1 MSVAGTFLKFI
12 QGGSFL
18 ERVLGDKKAIALM
31 VLPALIIFVGVIFVP
46 IVWTFIYSLFS
57 GMPGFKF
64 EYVGFSN
71 YINMWSNKQT
81 VAAIKMNWKYILFVT
96 PGQVGFGLLV
106 SLMMYFSI
114 KKFKTLSRTIVFIPT
129 ILPTV
134 AVAQMFAKMYEMVP
148 NYGLINALLDLAGL
162 DRYNQ
167 PFLGQP
173 NTSFGALVV
182 MDIWTAIG
190 FYTVIIYGALV
201 DIPHELLEA
210 ARIDGASGVKLFT
223 KIVFPMI
230 RTIMITCLVF
240 SFTGTIKLY
249 ESATALTKG
258 GPGFA
263 TTSMTMNMYQNAFLF
278 DQYGYASAVAILI
291 LAQCLLVTFIINKL
305 SREKY

>member
-1 MSVAGTFLKFI
+1 MD
-12 QGGSFL
+12 
-18 ERVLGDKKAIALM
+18 RVLSDKKAIILM
-31 VLPALIIFVGVIFVP
+31 VLPALIIFVSVVFIPVI
-46 IVWTFIYSLFS
+46 WTFVYSFYS
-57 GMPGFKF
+57 GMPGLKF
-64 EYVGFSN
+64 QFTGFSN
-71 YINMWSNKQT
+71 YINMWSNEQT
-81 VAAIKMNWKYILFVT
+81 MDAIKMNWKYILIVT
-96 PGQVGFGLLV
+96 PGQIGLGLLV

-114 KKFKTLSRTIVFIPT
+114 KKYKTLCRTIVFIPT
-129 ILPTV
+129 VLPTV

-148 NYGLINALLDLAGL
+148 NYGLINSLLNLVGL
-162 DRYNQ
+162 DQWIQ

-173 NTSFGALVV
+173 NTAFAALCA
-182 MDIWTAIG
+182 MDVWTAIG

-201 DIPHELLEA
+201 DIPNELLEA

-223 KIVFPMI
+223 KIVLPMI

-263 TTSMTMNMYQNAFLF
+263 TTSMTMNMYQNAFLY
-278 DQYGYASAVAILI
+278 DEYGYASTVAILI
-291 LAQCLLVTFIINKL
+291 LIQCLLVTFLINML